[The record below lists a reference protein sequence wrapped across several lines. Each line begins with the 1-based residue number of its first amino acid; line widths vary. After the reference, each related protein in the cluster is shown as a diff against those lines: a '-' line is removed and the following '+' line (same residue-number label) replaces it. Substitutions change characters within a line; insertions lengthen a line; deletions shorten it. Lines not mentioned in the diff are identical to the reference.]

1 MRIRKLT
8 AFLIVMF
15 CAISICSSTAH
26 ADAIQLDNNTIAVP
40 LADAREIIA
49 DNAALLAENT
59 EIKSSLDVERQNSAA
74 LMAKMDEYIGTS
86 EQENQLLRNQ
96 NGILQEQVNALNK
109 KIKIEH
115 AKGFVQGVPV
125 GAVIGVLIAIIL

>member
-8 AFLIVMF
+8 AFLILLF
-15 CAISICSSTAH
+15 CVISICSSTAH

-59 EIKSSLDVERQNSAA
+59 EIKSSLDVERHNSAA

-86 EQENQLLRNQ
+86 EQENQLLRDQ
-96 NGILQEQVNALNK
+96 NSILQEQVVALNK

-115 AKGFVQGVPV
+115 AKGFIQGVPV
-125 GAVIGVLIAIIL
+125 GAVIGLLIAIIL